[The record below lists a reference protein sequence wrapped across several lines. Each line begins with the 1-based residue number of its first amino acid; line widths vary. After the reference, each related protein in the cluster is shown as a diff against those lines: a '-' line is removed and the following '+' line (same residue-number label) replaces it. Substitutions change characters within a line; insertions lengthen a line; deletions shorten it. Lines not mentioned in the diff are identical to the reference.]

1 MATEKKNDF
10 DNTKYNFIEKNNK
23 ISVLKHPIHF
33 SKILPNCITLL
44 SLIIGVSA
52 IRFALDSKWV
62 ISVYCI
68 LIAAI
73 LDGLDGRVARLLNA
87 SSSLGAELDSL
98 CDFVNFGLSPA
109 LLIYLWS
116 FQQYEYKIFSWTAI
130 LLYIVCMAI
139 RLARFNI
146 GIVASNNNKLRK
158 LFHIGVPAPSGALLV
173 LIPVMLDF
181 DITGNLSF
189 YVRNYTFVINIY
201 IMFIAFLLASR
212 LPTISIKNLYI
223 KPEYLSLLMIVAAFI
238 IITLVIYTW
247 YVLPLIGLLYLISIP
262 ICLHYVRKYL

>member
-1 MATEKKNDF
+1 MTTNKR
-10 DNTKYNFIEKNNK
+10 DNSNSTKYNFIEKNNK

-44 SLIIGVSA
+44 ALIIGVSA
-52 IRFALDSKWV
+52 IRFALDSKWL

-116 FQQYEYKIFSWTAI
+116 FQQYEYKIFSWSAI

-146 GIVASNNNKLRK
+146 GIVESNDKLK
-158 LFHIGVPAPSGALLV
+158 KYFHIGVSAPSGALLV

-189 YVRNYTFVINIY
+189 YMRNHTFIINIY

-223 KPEYLSLLMIVAAFI
+223 KPEYLSLLMIIAAFVI
-238 IITLVIYTW
+238 IGLVIYTW
-247 YVLPLIGLLYLISIP
+247 YVLPFIGLLYLISIP
-262 ICLHYVRKYL
+262 ICFYYVKKRL